1 MPREPQT
8 KTIDG
13 HVVQVQALP
22 VFAGQ
27 RLFLRLL
34 KLVGGSFGPALAA
47 LASSGSKGLGDV
59 DLTQHLGS
67 LFATLSVEETESITR
82 DLLAGA
88 ILDPHGKCRPLLD
101 VANIEFQGAVLTL
114 LKCTLFAIEVNFP
127 DFRGIVL
134 GMLTDARRKAE
145 SKASPLPASSGL
157 PTSGP
162 SGGSSTPS

>member
-47 LASSGSKGLGDV
+47 LASSGSKGVGDV
-59 DLTQHLGS
+59 DLAQHLGS
-67 LFATLSVEETESITR
+67 LFATLSVDETEAITR
-82 DLLAGA
+82 ALLAGA
-88 ILDPHGKCRPLLD
+88 LLDPNGKCRPLLD
-101 VANIEFQGAVLTL
+101 VADTEFQGSVLTL

-134 GMLTDARRKAE
+134 GMLTDARKKAE

>member
-1 MPREPQT
+1 MPREPQI

-114 LKCTLFAIEVNFP
+114 LKCAAFAIEVNFG
-127 DFRGIVL
+127 DFRGLVL
-134 GMLTDARRKAE
+134 GALNDARQKAASTE
-145 SKASPLPASSGL
+145 SPLPALSGL
-157 PTSGP
+157 PTSGQ
-162 SGGSSTPS
+162 SGGS

>member
-1 MPREPQT
+1 MPREPQIR
-8 KTIDG
+8 TIDG

-67 LFATLSVEETESITR
+67 LFATLSVEETEAITR
-82 DLLAGA
+82 ALLAGA
-88 ILDPHGKCRPLLD
+88 LLGPPGKSQPLLD
-101 VANIEFQGAVLTL
+101 VADLEFQGSVLTL
-114 LKCTLFAIEVNFP
+114 LKCAAFAIEVNFP

-134 GMLTDARRKAE
+134 GMLTDARKKAE
-145 SKASPLPASSGL
+145 SMANPLPASSGL
-157 PTSGP
+157 PTSGQ
-162 SGGSSTPS
+162 SGGSFTPS

>member
-1 MPREPQT
+1 MPREPQI

-47 LASSGSKGLGDV
+47 LASSGSKGIGDV
-59 DLTQHLGS
+59 DLAQHLGS

-114 LKCTLFAIEVNFP
+114 LKCAAFAIEVNFP
-127 DFRGIVL
+127 DFRGLVL
-134 GMLTDARRKAE
+134 GMLNDARRKVE
-145 SKASPLPASSGL
+145 SKANPSLESSGSL
-157 PTSGP
+157 TSGP

>member
-67 LFATLSVEETESITR
+67 LFATLSVDETESITR

-88 ILDPHGKCRPLLD
+88 LLDPHGKCRPLLD

-114 LKCTLFAIEVNFP
+114 LKCTAFAIEVNFG
-127 DFRGIVL
+127 DFRGLVL
-134 GMLTDARRKAE
+134 GMLNDARRKA
-145 SKASPLPASSGL
+145 ASTENPLPASSGL
-157 PTSGP
+157 PTSGQ
-162 SGGSSTPS
+162 SGGS

>member
-1 MPREPQT
+1 MPREPQI

-13 HVVQVQALP
+13 HVVQIQALP
-22 VFAGQ
+22 VFAGH
-27 RLFLRLL
+27 RVFLRLL

-47 LASSGSKGLGDV
+47 LASSGSKGIGDV
-59 DLTQHLGS
+59 DLAQHLGS
-67 LFATLSVEETESITR
+67 LFATLSVEDTESIMR
-82 DLLAGA
+82 ELLSGA
-88 ILDPHGKCRPLLD
+88 LLDPHGKCRPLLD

-114 LKCTLFAIEVNFP
+114 HKCVLFAIEVNFP

-145 SKASPLPASSGL
+145 SKASPSPASSGL

>member
-1 MPREPQT
+1 MPREPQI

-101 VANIEFQGAVLTL
+101 VANIEFQGAMLTL

-127 DFRGIVL
+127 DFREIML
-134 GMLTDARRKAE
+134 GMLTDARKKAE
-145 SKASPLPASSGL
+145 SKASPLRASSGL
-157 PTSGP
+157 PTSGQ
-162 SGGSSTPS
+162 SGG

>member
-1 MPREPQT
+1 MPREPQIR
-8 KTIDG
+8 TIDG

-22 VFAGQ
+22 VFAGH
-27 RLFLRLL
+27 RLFMRLL

-47 LASSGSKGLGDV
+47 LASSGSKGIGDV

-114 LKCTLFAIEVNFP
+114 LKCAAFAIEVNFG
-127 DFRGIVL
+127 DFRGLVL
-134 GMLTDARRKAE
+134 GMLTDARKKAE
-145 SKASPLPASSGL
+145 SKVSPLPGLSGL
-157 PTSGP
+157 PTSGQ
-162 SGGSSTPS
+162 SGG